1 MPGSRR
7 WRGGRASSARVDA
20 IDNVGWD
27 AAARTEH
34 AVLAAG
40 EALEVA
46 AAAHCRRSVL
56 LVVRASC
63 VLQLF
68 CLRIARVDSL
78 QAGCSVHSLWAIAAG
93 RIAANSSSGET
104 LIDAHNDLAIAVVGG
119 RVQAP
124 AKRATKRHAYKLYDS
139 NATCYAKQQRS
150 TISEGCYPSQ
160 PVAAQTERYMRASVR
175 RALESDF

>member
-1 MPGSRR
+1 MPAFLRCLVAAMRQRVRLGHLYAIDATRLPGSRR

-46 AAAHCRRSVL
+46 SAAHCRRSVL

-68 CLRIARVDSL
+68 
-78 QAGCSVHSLWAIAAG
+78 
-93 RIAANSSSGET
+93 
-104 LIDAHNDLAIAVVGG
+104 
-119 RVQAP
+119 
-124 AKRATKRHAYKLYDS
+124 
-139 NATCYAKQQRS
+139 
-150 TISEGCYPSQ
+150 
-160 PVAAQTERYMRASVR
+160 
-175 RALESDF
+175 